1 MRLAFQPKASLIV
14 VLPQWRNGYGLC
26 SRWRLSGFQI
36 AVQLC
41 RAVMPFLCPFSFSL
55 VMDIRSFLEFM
66 LLSYLVVLAFDENT
80 NIVKHRNAFQFE
92 FTNSFYFIGSD

>member
-66 LLSYLVVLAFDENT
+66 LLILSRGVGV
-80 NIVKHRNAFQFE
+80 
-92 FTNSFYFIGSD
+92 

>member
-14 VLPQWRNGYGLC
+14 VLPQWCNGYGLC
-26 SRWRLSGFQI
+26 SRWRLS

-41 RAVMPFLCPFSFSL
+41 RAVIPFLCPFSFSL

-66 LLSYLVVLAFDENT
+66 LFNLISWCWRLTRIQISLSIEMLSNLNLQIAFISSALIE
-80 NIVKHRNAFQFE
+80 V
-92 FTNSFYFIGSD
+92 